1 MYLFLSITL
10 SRSPF
15 RVGDVLLVRLAP
27 GSRSGG
33 GRVSVMR
40 RRPVGTGREPV
51 GTGRGRRN
59 LYVFDA
65 NFIFSE
71 GRASV
76 EKVLPMKRF
85 AF

>member
-1 MYLFLSITL
+1 MYLFLSITTQPVAVPRRR
-10 SRSPF
+10 RSPSSARF
-15 RVGDVLLVRLAP
+15 R
-27 GSRSGG
+27 RSGS

-40 RRPVGTGREPV
+40 RRPVGNRS